1 MDILG
6 LSKGEIDELFVKDRQ
21 VKQSDIRRR
30 NAEAA
35 RIKADAKKQERLK
48 KALNAEAL
56 ALFKKQMEEADRVKK
71 EEAVEKEKIMN
82 LQICKK
88 YTDGA
93 TLKSLRDEYII
104 KQCQLDRILKNNK
117 IPKRSTQTN

>member
-30 NAEAA
+30 NAEAV

-56 ALFKKQMEEADRVKK
+56 ALFKKKQEEEARLMKREADDRQ
-71 EEAVEKEKIMN
+71 KIMN
-82 LQICKK
+82 LQILKK
-88 YTDGA
+88 YDDGA
-93 TLKSLRDEYII
+93 TLKSLMDEYNVSRQKLIW
-104 KQCQLDRILKNNK
+104 LLKKNK
-117 IPKRSTQTN
+117 SN